1 MQITLGVTPPSAS
14 NSVGVTLCNA
24 SNSVG
29 VALCTRSHSLRW
41 LGSSVTALTVVA
53 GLAETERQVAVLDH
67 VLGGGEH
74 TLFSVGASLL
84 DVLANQLVLNKNGC

>member
-1 MQITLGVTPPSAS
+1 VQITLGVTPPSAS

-29 VALCTRSHSLRW
+29 VALCTRSHSLRG

-53 GLAETERQVAVLDH
+53 GLAEAERQVAVLDH
-67 VLGGGEH
+67 VLDLPLHSDTEECDEVH
-74 TLFSVGASLL
+74 
-84 DVLANQLVLNKNGC
+84 D